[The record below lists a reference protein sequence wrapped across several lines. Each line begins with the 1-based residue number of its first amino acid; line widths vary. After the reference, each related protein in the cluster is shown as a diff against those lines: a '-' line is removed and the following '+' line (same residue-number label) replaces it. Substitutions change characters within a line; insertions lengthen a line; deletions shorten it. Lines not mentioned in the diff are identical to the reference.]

1 MQAWSAVNATRHGSQ
16 EGVYGKE
23 GGEISLKAGV
33 DVGSIMAKAV
43 IMEDERIIAYDI
55 MPIGGN
61 FADTA
66 NRVLDVAL
74 AKAGVPYDRLDMVG
88 ATGLGASFL
97 RGEHIDSTDVTCQS
111 RGMHYL
117 FPSVRIVIEIG
128 DQSSR
133 VIKLTE
139 KGKVADCVVNDRC
152 AAGSGRILQI
162 IAKVL
167 HTDINDLG
175 GLSTKSSEPVRF
187 STACSVFLETEIISR
202 IAEGTPKGDIIAGLH
217 QAMANKIL
225 AMARKV
231 KMEGAC
237 GVTGGGAKDVG
248 LVKILRETMGVE
260 LLVPDEPFITAA
272 IGVALI
278 ATEKYHS
285 ATP

>member
-1 MQAWSAVNATRHGSQ
+1 
-16 EGVYGKE
+16 
-23 GGEISLKAGV
+23 
-33 DVGSIMAKAV
+33 MAKAV
-43 IMEDERIIAYDI
+43 IMNGDDI
-55 MPIGGN
+55 LSHSVKPISGS
-61 FADTA
+61 FPQAA
-66 NRVLDVAL
+66 NHVLDEAL
-74 AKAGVPYDRLDMVG
+74 EKARVHYDQLEIIG
-88 ATGLGASFL
+88 ATGLGSSFV
-97 RGEHIDSTDVTCQS
+97 RGHHLDSTDVTCQS
-111 RGMHYL
+111 RGMNHL

-167 HTDINDLG
+167 RTDINDLG
-175 GLSTKSSEPVRF
+175 GLSAKSSAPVRF

-217 QAMANKIL
+217 QAMASKIL

-231 KMEGAC
+231 KLEGDCA
-237 GVTGGGAKDVG
+237 VTGGGAKDAG
-248 LVKILRETMGVE
+248 LVKILQETMGVE

-272 IGVALI
+272 IGAALV
-278 ATEKYHS
+278 ATEKYNS
-285 ATP
+285 AAR